1 MTYREIINSV
11 LRRLRE
17 DTISSDWSGD
27 INDSTLTPYQKL
39 IGELVND
46 AKQNVESYHD
56 WNALRETF
64 NVRLKTG
71 NMQYTLGDALRGA
84 GVSFK
89 VIDVINQNTGN
100 TLKQVPNDWINEQVF
115 PLAQAGSGEPT
126 TYAFNGVS
134 QAGANREPDF
144 NIDFYPIPSSA
155 ENNQIV
161 SVNIVGAQDD
171 LNTASEV
178 LRVPSQPV
186 ILGAW
191 ARAIAERG
199 EDGGTQYSSV
209 AAEARDSLLQAV
221 QLDAGNFE
229 YERDWYAN

>member
-144 NIDFYPIPSSA
+144 NIDFYPIPSST

-221 QLDAGNFE
+221 MLDAGNFE
-229 YERDWYAN
+229 YERDFYVN